1 MKSGITRIIRCEVV
15 VVAAVDV
22 REPEDDVGQLVAARV
37 RVDERLAGDL
47 RGGVRALGV
56 GEVGGAFLGLEPVHV
71 AVDLAAR
78 AEDDR
83 RLRLPA
89 VLEHVERHRHVLER
103 PGGLA
108 DELMHLGVGGE
119 VDDHVGGRV
128 LDSTDATLHRG
139 VVPGEVLQQ
148 VAKVVRPRVQAL
160 VDAEDV
166 VAVARGAG
174 ARDWCRSARSSR

>member
-1 MKSGITRIIRCEVV
+1 M
-15 VVAAVDV
+15 
-22 REPEDDVGQLVAARV
+22 P
-37 RVDERLAGDL
+37 
-47 RGGVRALGV
+47 
-56 GEVGGAFLGLEPVHV
+56 FLGLEPVHV

-108 DELMHLGVGGE
+108 DELVHLGVGGE

-128 LDSTDATLHRG
+128 LDSTDAALHRG

-148 VAKVVRPRVQAL
+148 VAEVVRPRVQAL
-160 VDAEDV
+160 VDAEDI
-166 VAVARGAG
+166 VALGEEPEREIGADLPARAG
-174 ARDWCRSARSSR
+174 DEDAHAARIPGLSRPGTASPGEIPMRVLN